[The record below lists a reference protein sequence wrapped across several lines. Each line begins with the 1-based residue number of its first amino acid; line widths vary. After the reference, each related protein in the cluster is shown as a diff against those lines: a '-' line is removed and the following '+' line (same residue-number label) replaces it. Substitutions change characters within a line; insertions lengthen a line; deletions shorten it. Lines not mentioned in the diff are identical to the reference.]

1 MNKATTSPG
10 LRIREL
16 RLSKGLK
23 QGELAQRAGI
33 SASYLNLIEYNRR
46 KAKPETVAALA
57 AALGLEADAILG
69 ADRSDL
75 VDELA
80 AAALGQISAQPEEA
94 RTTEFI
100 ARFPGW
106 ADLVAA
112 QSRQIRDQAAA
123 IAALYERNNF
133 DPRLQ
138 ATLHEMLTNITAIR
152 STASILAKGDDL
164 SPAQSQRFQANVY
177 DQSVRLSD
185 ATAGLL
191 SFFEAAKDTPKEAA
205 TALEAYELF
214 LSGNDHIFDVLEDPQ
229 DAAKTIEALLN
240 NDPLLRAS
248 ESKAR
253 ARVRL
258 EIYAQDA
265 QQLPLAAF
273 AAKATELAFAPL
285 ALSQHFGVDLFSV
298 FRRLSVLARPGID
311 APRFGLVIINA
322 AGHPIFRRPLKEL
335 SVPRF
340 VSICA
345 LWPVFAALST
355 PNQPMEDIMELH
367 GKRQFLARS
376 YAMPMGTPAFGT
388 RATLASAM
396 LVVSLSEARAFGLL
410 SPQTKPPIVAAG
422 TTCKLCERQDC
433 PARSEP
439 RLLSGAALSG

>member
-75 VDELA
+75 VDE
-80 AAALGQISAQPEEA
+80 
-94 RTTEFI
+94 
-100 ARFPGW
+100 
-106 ADLVAA
+106 

-285 ALSQHFGVDLFSV
+285 SKSSRCPVSSRSA
-298 FRRLSVLARPGID
+298 
-311 APRFGLVIINA
+311 RFGRFLPRYRPPTNRWKTSWNCTANA
-322 AGHPIFRRPLKEL
+322 NSSRAATPCPWAPPPSEHAPPSPRPCWWSRSRRP
-335 SVPRF
+335 
-340 VSICA
+340 
-345 LWPVFAALST
+345 
-355 PNQPMEDIMELH
+355 
-367 GKRQFLARS
+367 
-376 YAMPMGTPAFGT
+376 
-388 RATLASAM
+388 
-396 LVVSLSEARAFGLL
+396 
-410 SPQTKPPIVAAG
+410 
-422 TTCKLCERQDC
+422 
-433 PARSEP
+433 
-439 RLLSGAALSG
+439 ALSGFCHRKPSRQSSPLAPPANYASAKIAPRVQSRVYSAARRSLVNLTCRNRSQTAQKRQAPLLQNAKRRAQGYRAR